1 MELRHLHYFK
11 AVAEELNFRKA
22 ADRLFISQP
31 GLSRQIR
38 QLEEE
43 LSVTLFDRDQRNVSL
58 TAAGSYLKAEVDFL
72 LNHLEAIKGQLN
84 QIQAGKI
91 GELRIGFLGSASN
104 QIIPRLMSKLN
115 AYQPLVNV
123 NLEELSNSLQVEMVQ
138 KDKLDLGFVRLNSV
152 PDELEMKTIARDS
165 FSLVVPTSHP
175 ITASDFISMN
185 QFKEESFVLFSSD
198 YSNFYYDQIIGICR
212 DAGFSPK
219 IQHKS
224 VHALTIFKLVESGLG
239 VAIVPTSIQEG
250 YEINVRFM
258 EIPHISQFTELVV
271 IWKTE
276 NRNPVLKQVLDLI
289 QFFRIK

>member
-72 LNHLEAIKGQLN
+72 LNHLETIKGQLN

-138 KDKLDLGFVRLNSV
+138 KDKLDIGFVRLNSV

-165 FSLVVPTSHP
+165 FSLVVPTNHP
-175 ITASDFISMN
+175 IKAADFMSMN

-258 EIPHISQFTELVV
+258 EIPDIPQFTELVV
-271 IWKTE
+271 IWKTG
-276 NRNPVLKQVLDLI
+276 NRNPVLKQVLALI
-289 QFFRIK
+289 

>member
-1 MELRHLHYFK
+1 LHYFK

-72 LNHLEAIKGQLN
+72 LNHLETIKGQLN

-123 NLEELSNSLQVEMVQ
+123 NLEELSNSLQVEMVK
-138 KDKLDLGFVRLNSV
+138 KDKLDIGFVRLNSV

-165 FSLVVPTSHP
+165 FSLVVPTNHP
-175 ITASDFISMN
+175 IAAVDFVSMN

-258 EIPHISQFTELVV
+258 EIPDIPQFTELVV
-271 IWKTE
+271 IWKTG
-276 NRNPVLKQVLDLI
+276 NRNPVLKQVLALI
-289 QFFRIK
+289 

>member
-1 MELRHLHYFK
+1 MELRHLYYFK
-11 AVAEELNFRKA
+11 SVATELNFRKA

-43 LSVTLFDRDQRNVSL
+43 LEVLLFDRDKKSVSL
-58 TAAGSYLKAEVDFL
+58 TPAGHYLKGEVDFI
-72 LNHLEAIKGQLN
+72 LNHLDTVKNQLR

-91 GELRIGFLGSASN
+91 GELRVGFLGSASN
-104 QIIPRLMSKLN
+104 QLIPRLMSKLN
-115 AYQPLVNV
+115 EHQPLVSV
-123 NLEELSNSLQVEMVQ
+123 NLEELSNSLQVEMVL

-152 PDELEMKTIARDS
+152 PDELEMRTIARDS
-165 FSLVVPTSHP
+165 FSLVVPINHP
-175 ITASDFISMN
+175 IKAADFVSMN

-212 DAGFSPK
+212 DAGFLPK

-258 EIPHISQFTELVV
+258 EIPDIAQFTELVI
-271 IWKTE
+271 IWKKE
-276 NRNPVLKQVLDLI
+276 NRNPVLNQVLDLI
-289 QFFRIK
+289 

>member
-72 LNHLEAIKGQLN
+72 LNHLETIKGQLN

-138 KDKLDLGFVRLNSV
+138 KDKLDIGFVRLNSV

-165 FSLVVPTSHP
+165 FSLVVPTNHP
-175 ITASDFISMN
+175 IAAVDFVSMN

-258 EIPHISQFTELVV
+258 EIPDIPQFTELVV
-271 IWKTE
+271 IWKTG
-276 NRNPVLKQVLDLI
+276 NRNPVLKQVLALI
-289 QFFRIK
+289 

>member
-22 ADRLFISQP
+22 ADRLYISQP

-72 LNHLEAIKGQLN
+72 LNHLETIKGQLN

-152 PDELEMKTIARDS
+152 PDALEMKTIAKDS
-165 FSLVVPTSHP
+165 FSLVVPTNHP
-175 ITASDFISMN
+175 ITAVDFVSMY

-258 EIPHISQFTELVV
+258 EIPDIPQFTELVV
-271 IWKTE
+271 IWKKG
-276 NRNPVLKQVLDLI
+276 NRNPVLRQVLDLI
-289 QFFRIK
+289 

>member
-43 LSVTLFDRDQRNVSL
+43 LSVTLLDRDQRNVSL
-58 TAAGSYLKAEVDFL
+58 TAAGTYLKAEVDFL
-72 LNHLEAIKGQLN
+72 LNHLETIKGQLN

-115 AYQPLVNV
+115 TYQPLVNV

-138 KDKLDLGFVRLNSV
+138 KDKLDIGFVRLNSV

-165 FSLVVPTSHP
+165 FSLVVPTNHP
-175 ITASDFISMN
+175 ITAVDFISMN

-212 DAGFSPK
+212 DAGFLPK

-258 EIPHISQFTELVV
+258 EIPDIPQFTELVV
-271 IWKTE
+271 IWKRG
-276 NRNPVLKQVLDLI
+276 NRNAVLKQVLDLI
-289 QFFRIK
+289 

>member
-72 LNHLEAIKGQLN
+72 LNHLETIKGQLN

-138 KDKLDLGFVRLNSV
+138 KDKLDIGFVRLNSV

-165 FSLVVPTSHP
+165 FSLVVPNNHP
-175 ITASDFISMN
+175 ITVVDFISMN

-212 DAGFSPK
+212 DAGFLPK

-258 EIPHISQFTELVV
+258 EIPDIPQFTELVV
-271 IWKTE
+271 IWKTG
-276 NRNPVLKQVLDLI
+276 NRNPVLKQVLALI
-289 QFFRIK
+289 

>member
-1 MELRHLHYFK
+1 
-11 AVAEELNFRKA
+11 VAEELNFRKA

-58 TAAGSYLKAEVDFL
+58 TAAGSYLKVEVDFL
-72 LNHLEAIKGQLN
+72 LNHLETIKGQLN

-123 NLEELSNSLQVEMVQ
+123 NLEELSNSLQVEMLQ

-152 PDELEMKTIARDS
+152 PDELEMRTITRDT
-165 FSLVVPTSHP
+165 FSVVVPKNHP
-175 ITASDFISMN
+175 VRQSDFVSMN

-258 EIPHISQFTELVV
+258 EIPHISQFTELLV

-276 NRNPVLKQVLDLI
+276 NRNPVLKQVLDLGSVNHVMLLSNLS
-289 QFFRIK
+289 

>member
-1 MELRHLHYFK
+1 MELRHLYYFK
-11 AVAEELNFRKA
+11 AVASELNFRKA
-22 ADRLFISQP
+22 AGRLFISQP

-43 LSVTLFDRDQRNVSL
+43 LEVTLFDRDQRKVNL
-58 TAAGSYLKAEVDFL
+58 TAAGVYLKGEVDFL
-72 LNHLEAIKGQLN
+72 LNHLETIKGQLH
-84 QIQAGKI
+84 QIQGGKI

-104 QIIPRLMSKLN
+104 QIIPRLMSRLN
-115 AYQPLVNV
+115 VFQPLVSV

-138 KDKLDLGFVRLNSV
+138 NDKLDLGFVRLGSV
-152 PDELEMKTIARDS
+152 PEGLEIKTIARDT
-165 FSLVVPTSHP
+165 FSLVVPQNHP
-175 ITASDFISMN
+175 IKAHEFKSMS
-185 QFKEESFVLFSSD
+185 QFKEESFILFSSD

-224 VHALTIFKLVESGLG
+224 VHALTIFKLIESGLG

-258 EIPHISQFTELVV
+258 EIPHLSQFTELAV
-271 IWKTE
+271 IWKTG
-276 NRNPVLKQVLDLI
+276 NRNPVLNQVLALL
-289 QFFRIK
+289 

>member
-1 MELRHLHYFK
+1 
-11 AVAEELNFRKA
+11 
-22 ADRLFISQP
+22 
-31 GLSRQIR
+31 
-38 QLEEE
+38 LEEE

-72 LNHLEAIKGQLN
+72 LNHLETIKGQLN

-165 FSLVVPTSHP
+165 FSLVVPTNHP
-175 ITASDFISMN
+175 IRAIDFVSMN
-185 QFKEESFVLFSSD
+185 QFREESFVLFSSD

-258 EIPHISQFTELVV
+258 EIPDISQFTELLV
-271 IWKTE
+271 IWKTG

-289 QFFRIK
+289 

>member
-43 LSVTLFDRDQRNVSL
+43 LSVTLLDRDQRNVSL
-58 TAAGSYLKAEVDFL
+58 TAAGTYLKAEVDFL
-72 LNHLEAIKGQLN
+72 LNHLETIKGQLN

-115 AYQPLVNV
+115 AHQPLVNV

-138 KDKLDLGFVRLNSV
+138 KDKLDIGFVRLNSV

-165 FSLVVPTSHP
+165 FSLVVPKNHP
-175 ITASDFISMN
+175 ITAVDFISMN

-212 DAGFSPK
+212 DAGFLPK

-258 EIPHISQFTELVV
+258 EIPDIPQFTELVV
-271 IWKTE
+271 IWKTG

-289 QFFRIK
+289 

>member
-72 LNHLEAIKGQLN
+72 LNHLETIKGQLN

-138 KDKLDLGFVRLNSV
+138 KDKLDIGFVRLNSV

-165 FSLVVPTSHP
+165 FSLVVPTNHP
-175 ITASDFISMN
+175 IKAVDFVSMN

-258 EIPHISQFTELVV
+258 EIPDIPQFTELVV
-271 IWKTE
+271 IWKTG
-276 NRNPVLKQVLDLI
+276 NRNPVLKQVLALI
-289 QFFRIK
+289 

>member
-72 LNHLEAIKGQLN
+72 LNHLETIKGQLN

-123 NLEELSNSLQVEMVQ
+123 NLEELSNSLQVEMVK
-138 KDKLDLGFVRLNSV
+138 KDKLDIGFVRLNSV

-165 FSLVVPTSHP
+165 FSLVVPTNHP
-175 ITASDFISMN
+175 IAAVDFVSMN

-258 EIPHISQFTELVV
+258 EIPDIPQFTELVV
-271 IWKTE
+271 IWKTG
-276 NRNPVLKQVLDLI
+276 NRNPVLKQVLALI
-289 QFFRIK
+289 

>member
-72 LNHLEAIKGQLN
+72 LNHLETIKGQLN

-115 AYQPLVNV
+115 AYQPLVSV
-123 NLEELSNSLQVEMVQ
+123 NLEELSNSLQVEMVK
-138 KDKLDLGFVRLNSV
+138 KDKLDIGFVRLNSV

-165 FSLVVPTSHP
+165 FSLVVPTNHP
-175 ITASDFISMN
+175 IAAVDFVSMI

-212 DAGFSPK
+212 DAGFLPK

-258 EIPHISQFTELVV
+258 EIPDIPQFTELVV
-271 IWKTE
+271 IWKTG
-276 NRNPVLKQVLDLI
+276 NRNPVLKQVLALI
-289 QFFRIK
+289 

>member
-72 LNHLEAIKGQLN
+72 LNHLETIKGQLN

-123 NLEELSNSLQVEMVQ
+123 NLEELSNSIQVEMVQ
-138 KDKLDLGFVRLNSV
+138 KDKLDIGFVRLNSV

-165 FSLVVPTSHP
+165 FSLVVPTNHP
-175 ITASDFISMN
+175 IKAADFISMN

-212 DAGFSPK
+212 DAGFLPK

-258 EIPHISQFTELVV
+258 EIPDIPQFTELVV
-271 IWKTE
+271 IWKTG
-276 NRNPVLKQVLDLI
+276 NRNPVLKQVLALI
-289 QFFRIK
+289 